1 MYPSIMAHILTGI
14 LLFIAFAVIVYN
26 ISTIRALR
34 VYRILIILLLL
45 TVATGIHG
53 LSHGLLEKQ
62 YNYVPLREL
71 LL

>member
-26 ISTIRALR
+26 FSTIRALR
-34 VYRILIILLLL
+34 VYRVLIILLLL

-62 YNYVPLREL
+62 YDYVPLREL

>member
-1 MYPSIMAHILTGI
+1 MAHILTGI
-14 LLFIAFAVIVYN
+14 LLCIAFAVIVYHF
-26 ISTIRALR
+26 STIRTLG
-34 VYRILIILLLL
+34 VYRILLILLLF
-45 TVATGIHG
+45 TVAIGIHG